1 VCGAQAAAENETSRR
16 SEWQVRNSSL
26 KVGDHFL
33 LSVERTLFLENKWRD
48 MKFST
53 FKLLVPIVAV
63 TIQSNSASTVI
74 PPYLDHMRM
83 PVALI
88 GTLISVGPVLAL
100 ASRLPVGMAYNH
112 QRARFLVSIAILAMG
127 ATNYLYSFASD
138 SFSFALVHS
147 LNGFAYGAVTTL
159 YMAFYVDS
167 LASDENRNHAMGYYV
182 GSLAM
187 GYSTGNFFGG
197 LIADHWGYALT
208 FQLGAILSL
217 VSVGLLWLLH
227 GTGSTD
233 TKVKGMKP
241 SSKLTWSESLK
252 ALVEPELAIVVIV
265 AMFLNLLHQMGG
277 VFISLYGL
285 AVGMSLTQ
293 IGIIRAAYAG
303 CNAVT
308 RPISGHVVNKL
319 GHKGLSYFGLPL
331 QSLILTL
338 VPLFSGFGAILVVY
352 VCSGLLRA
360 IVIVANAVG
369 LVQDVPESRVRR
381 GLASGVYNAAGDL
394 GNILGPSIGGLI
406 AQATGIASVFVVGSL
421 GSTALFFIGVFLVR
435 RMKTTTE
442 SENLL
447 SGV

>member
-1 VCGAQAAAENETSRR
+1 
-16 SEWQVRNSSL
+16 
-26 KVGDHFL
+26 
-33 LSVERTLFLENKWRD
+33 
-48 MKFST
+48 MKLST

-63 TIQSNSASTVI
+63 TIQSNSAATVI

-88 GTLISVGPVLAL
+88 GSLISLGPMLAL
-100 ASRLPVGMAYNH
+100 ASRLPVGMAYSH
-112 QRARFLVSIAILAMG
+112 QRARRSVSIAILAMG
-127 ATNYLYSFASD
+127 TTNYLYSFASG
-138 SFSFALVHS
+138 SLSFALVHS
-147 LNGFAYGAVTTL
+147 LNGLAYGAVTTL

-167 LASDENRNHAMGYYV
+167 LAPDENRNHAMGYYV
-182 GSLAM
+182 GTLAM

-208 FQLGAILSL
+208 FQLGAFLSL
-217 VSVGLLWLLH
+217 VSVGLLWFLH
-227 GTGSTD
+227 GPIGTESRIRG
-233 TKVKGMKP
+233 VKPAGQ
-241 SSKLTWSESLK
+241 STWSESLK
-252 ALVEPELAIVVIV
+252 ALVEPELATVVIV

-285 AVGMSLTQ
+285 AVGMSLMQ
-293 IGIIRAAYAG
+293 IGIVRAAYAG

-331 QSLILTL
+331 QSLILML
-338 VPLFSGFGAILVVY
+338 IPLLSGFGTILLVY
-352 VCSGLLRA
+352 VCSGLMRA

-406 AQATGIASVFVVGSL
+406 AQATGVASVFVIGSL
-421 GSTALFFIGVFLVR
+421 GSTALFFIGMILVR
-435 RMKTTTE
+435 RLKRMEGTE
-442 SENLL
+442 SLA

>member
-1 VCGAQAAAENETSRR
+1 M
-16 SEWQVRNSSL
+16 
-26 KVGDHFL
+26 K
-33 LSVERTLFLENKWRD
+33 LSTL
-48 MKFST
+48 
-53 FKLLVPIVAV
+53 KLLVPIVAV

-74 PPYLDHMRM
+74 PPYLDHLRI

-88 GTLISVGPVLAL
+88 GTLISLGPVLAL
-100 ASRLPVGMAYNH
+100 ASRLPVGIAYNH
-112 QRARFLVSIAILAMG
+112 QRARRLVSIAILAMG
-127 ATNYLYSFASD
+127 ATNYLYSFVTD
-138 SFSFALVHS
+138 SFSFALVQS

-167 LASDENRNHAMGYYV
+167 LAPDENRNHAMGYYV

-208 FQLGAILSL
+208 FQLGAFLSL
-217 VSVGLLWLLH
+217 ISVGLLWFLH
-227 GTGSTD
+227 GADSG
-233 TKVKGMKP
+233 TKSEVRKTSG
-241 SSKLTWSESLK
+241 KLTWSESFK

-308 RPISGHVVNKL
+308 RPISGHVVNRL

-331 QSLILTL
+331 QSLILML

-352 VCSGLLRA
+352 VCSGFLRA
-360 IVIVANAVG
+360 IVVVANAVG
-369 LVQDVPESRVRR
+369 LVQDLPESRVRR

-435 RMKTTTE
+435 RLKGTAE
-442 SENLL
+442 SQTLA

>member
-1 VCGAQAAAENETSRR
+1 
-16 SEWQVRNSSL
+16 
-26 KVGDHFL
+26 
-33 LSVERTLFLENKWRD
+33 

-74 PPYLDHMRM
+74 PPYLDHMRI

-88 GTLISVGPVLAL
+88 GTLISLGPVLAL

-112 QRARFLVSIAILAMG
+112 QRARLLVSIAILAMG
-127 ATNYLYSFASD
+127 ATNYLYSFATD
-138 SFSFALVHS
+138 SFSFALVQS
-147 LNGFAYGAVTTL
+147 LNGLAYGAVTTL

-167 LASDENRNHAMGYYV
+167 LAPDENRNHAMGYYV

-208 FQLGAILSL
+208 FQLGAFLSL

-227 GTGSTD
+227 GAGSTD
-233 TKVKGMKP
+233 AQVKGLKP
-241 SSKLTWSESLK
+241 SGKLTWSESLK

-285 AVGMSLTQ
+285 GVGMSLTQ

-331 QSLILTL
+331 QSLILML
-338 VPLFSGFGAILVVY
+338 VPLFSGFGTILFVY
-352 VCSGLLRA
+352 VCSGFLRA

-421 GSTALFFIGVFLVR
+421 GSTALFFIGVLLVR
-435 RMKTTTE
+435 RLKRVEPTE
-442 SENLL
+442 SLA